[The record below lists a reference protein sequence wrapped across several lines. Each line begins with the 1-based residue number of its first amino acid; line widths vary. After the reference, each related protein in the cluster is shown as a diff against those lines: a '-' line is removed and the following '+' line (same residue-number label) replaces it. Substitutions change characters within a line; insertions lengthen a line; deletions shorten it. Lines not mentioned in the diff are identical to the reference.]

1 MNRREAAALAGT
13 CRDDSA
19 EAIVDRLRAI
29 GLARGIITQ
38 GDKPVIGFDAS
49 HLYSLVPPAPRRIA
63 DVTGAGDALAGAMT
77 VALLN
82 RAPFGEAL
90 REGMAA
96 ALLAVE
102 SPTSVPELSKRA
114 FAEALAL
121 VPDAR
126 EMR

>member
-1 MNRREAAALAGT
+1 M
-13 CRDDSA
+13 
-19 EAIVDRLRAI
+19 
-29 GLARGIITQ
+29 
-38 GDKPVIGFDAS
+38 IGFDRS
-49 HLYSLVPPAPRRIA
+49 GVISITPPAPRKIA

-82 RAPFGEAL
+82 GVPFGEAL

-121 VPDAR
+121 VPEAV